1 MALFPAQ
8 LGVTG
13 SAVQEVA
20 QLRRTEGVG
29 INFLF
34 VFFFSLHVVT
44 FFRTTP
50 ECKESLVFWVMTP
63 QTILR

>member
-8 LGVTG
+8 LGKTG

-34 VFFFSLHVVT
+34 VFFPLHVVT